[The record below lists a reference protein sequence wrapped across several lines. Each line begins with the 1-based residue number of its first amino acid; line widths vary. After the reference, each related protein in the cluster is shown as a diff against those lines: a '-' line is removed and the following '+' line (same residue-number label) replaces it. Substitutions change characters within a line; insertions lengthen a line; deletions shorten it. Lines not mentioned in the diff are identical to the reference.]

1 MPVQRR
7 LAKRAVDVATID
19 FENKSLGLPQ
29 VVGLGSGSGLGLGLG
44 LGLRLGPDPNPNPNP
59 NPNPDP
65 SPNLV
70 LEAARGDGVLV
81 HQVLAHARVLLHLRM
96 GVALHRHLG

>member
-29 VVGLGSGSGLGLGLG
+29 VVGLGSGSGLWLGLG
-44 LGLRLGPDPNPNPNP
+44 LQLRLRLR
-59 NPNPDP
+59 
-65 SPNLV
+65 SRLR
-70 LEAARGDGVLV
+70 LALGV
-81 HQVLAHARVLLHLRM
+81 RVTVTVTVRDVRLQQR
-96 GVALHRHLG
+96 AL

>member
-44 LGLRLGPDPNPNPNP
+44 LQLRLRLRSRLRLG
-59 NPNPDP
+59 
-65 SPNLV
+65 L
-70 LEAARGDGVLV
+70 GV
-81 HQVLAHARVLLHLRM
+81 RVTVTVTVRDVRLQQR
-96 GVALHRHLG
+96 AL

>member
-29 VVGLGSGSGLGLGLG
+29 VVGLGSGSGSGLGLG
-44 LGLRLGPDPNPNPNP
+44 LGLQLRLRLRLRLRLG
-59 NPNPDP
+59 
-65 SPNLV
+65 L
-70 LEAARGDGVLV
+70 GV
-81 HQVLAHARVLLHLRM
+81 RVTVTVTVRDVRLQQR
-96 GVALHRHLG
+96 AL

>member
-29 VVGLGSGSGLGLGLG
+29 VVGLGLGLG
-44 LGLRLGPDPNPNPNP
+44 LGLRLG
-59 NPNPDP
+59 
-65 SPNLV
+65 
-70 LEAARGDGVLV
+70 
-81 HQVLAHARVLLHLRM
+81 LR
-96 GVALHRHLG
+96 LRLRLGLGLG

>member
-29 VVGLGSGSGLGLGLG
+29 VVGLGSGSGLWLGLG
-44 LGLRLGPDPNPNPNP
+44 LQLRLRLRSRLRLG
-59 NPNPDP
+59 
-65 SPNLV
+65 L
-70 LEAARGDGVLV
+70 GV
-81 HQVLAHARVLLHLRM
+81 RVTVTVTVRDVRLQQR
-96 GVALHRHLG
+96 AL